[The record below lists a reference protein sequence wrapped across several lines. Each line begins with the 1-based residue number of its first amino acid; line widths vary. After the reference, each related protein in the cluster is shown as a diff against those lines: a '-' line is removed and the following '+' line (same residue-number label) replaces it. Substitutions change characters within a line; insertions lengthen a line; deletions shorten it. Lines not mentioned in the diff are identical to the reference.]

1 MSQDKK
7 VVAEAKLSEEEKLLE
22 EKTAGF
28 IESVAKTNTEKFTKE
43 ILEGLSEDTDDSDS
57 YDAESGGEDSEDRP
71 WRPSHAVFGKSTIK
85 QSHLDNM
92 RGRYFRD
99 MSVVRADIGDRIV
112 PVPEENEVVIYRSFF
127 KAGLRFPLSRFVVEV
142 LKIYQIF
149 LHQITPEAIIRMGIF
164 VWAVRSQ
171 GFEPSAKCFCSMHE
185 LSYETKPWGKE
196 QYHNNF
202 GCYSFVARSGSSC
215 PVPTFRK
222 RWPRDWMKEWF
233 YVKNNLKARE
243 DIKEIIMRPI
253 WSRFGLRKP
262 KVEIDEAAEG
272 CRRAFGTVC
281 SFIGTR
287 DLVQEHVAYRIWPL
301 IDSWEMPKETITNP
315 SEGGLVRLK
324 YTFRFGDQFIEPDD
338 DWLKCVEN
346 TSDELLGAY
355 SKSEDNAL
363 SVAFGSQKK
372 KRLNRVFDAIGFM
385 YPDYRYPPRGQ
396 KRKSTTSR
404 NIAASAAPSEP
415 APKRKKLKV
424 LTHRPRY
431 LEPATVP
438 EFGGETSSA
447 IEVKEH
453 ALMQRTEE
461 PAAMPKTDKIEEPRT
476 KGAKT
481 LEVLSP
487 SAGVEVPKTQ
497 KGLAATPKRRMASV
511 LDVLETIKASSST
524 PRKIAEASK
533 IQIETETK
541 PTEAEAILSQ
551 ADAEAGPSV
560 PAKEKSLETG
570 EKAAEEEG
578 IEQILPEKAAAPA
591 PESSFEVLDYII
603 RHASG
608 KRLSEEE
615 IFEAKHYAQEL
626 KYPKGALV
634 FNGTDEDDFLYCLP
648 DNKELSVC
656 REMARSMGFP
666 KLEAGLC
673 AMTKDDLANSLAYNS
688 LKVQKLYIWKF
699 MNFELF
705 FCSYINSFILF
716 I

>member
-1 MSQDKK
+1 
-7 VVAEAKLSEEEKLLE
+7 
-22 EKTAGF
+22 
-28 IESVAKTNTEKFTKE
+28 
-43 ILEGLSEDTDDSDS
+43 
-57 YDAESGGEDSEDRP
+57 
-71 WRPSHAVFGKSTIK
+71 
-85 QSHLDNM
+85 
-92 RGRYFRD
+92 
-99 MSVVRADIGDRIV
+99 
-112 PVPEENEVVIYRSFF
+112 
-127 KAGLRFPLSRFVVEV
+127 
-142 LKIYQIF
+142 
-149 LHQITPEAIIRMGIF
+149 
-164 VWAVRSQ
+164 
-171 GFEPSAKCFCSMHE
+171 
-185 LSYETKPWGKE
+185 
-196 QYHNNF
+196 
-202 GCYSFVARSGSSC
+202 
-215 PVPTFRK
+215 
-222 RWPRDWMKEWF
+222 MKEWF
-233 YVKNNLKARE
+233 YVKNDLKARE

-301 IDSWEMPKETITNP
+301 IDNWEMPKETITNP

-363 SVAFGSQKK
+363 SAAFGSRKK

-385 YPDYRYPPRGQ
+385 YPDYRYPPWGQ
-396 KRKSTTSR
+396 KRKSATSGK
-404 NIAASAAPSEP
+404 NVASAASSEP
-415 APKRKKLKV
+415 APKRKKVKV

-431 LEPATVP
+431 IEPATVP
-438 EFGGETSSA
+438 EFGGETSSTTKA
-447 IEVKEH
+447 KGL
-453 ALMQRTEE
+453 ALTQRIEE
-461 PAAMPKTDKIEEPRT
+461 PAAMPKADKIEEPRT
-476 KGAKT
+476 EETKT
-481 LEVLSP
+481 SEILSP
-487 SAGVEVPKTQ
+487 SAGVEAPKTQ
-497 KGLAATPKRRMASV
+497 KDLAATPKRKRMASV
-511 LDVLETIKASSST
+511 LDVLETIKTSSST
-524 PRKIAEASK
+524 PGKIAKASK

-541 PTEAEAILSQ
+541 LTEAEAILSQ

-560 PAKEKSLETG
+560 PAKEKSSEAR

-578 IEQILPEKAAAPA
+578 IEQILPEKVAAPA
-591 PESSFEVLDYII
+591 PEASFEDLDYII

-615 IFEAKHYAQEL
+615 IFEAKHYDQEL

-666 KLEAGLC
+666 KLEVGLC
-673 AMTKDDLANSLAYNS
+673 AMTKDDLADSLAYNS
-688 LKVQKLYIWKF
+688 LKV
-699 MNFELF
+699 
-705 FCSYINSFILF
+705 
-716 I
+716 

>member
-1 MSQDKK
+1 VISEVKMSQDKK
-7 VVAEAKLSEEEKLLE
+7 KVVAEIKLGEEEKLLE
-22 EKTAGF
+22 EKTVGF
-28 IESVAKTNTEKFTKE
+28 IESIAKTNTEKIKKE
-43 ILEGLSEDTDDSDS
+43 ILEGLYEDTDDSDS
-57 YDAESGGEDSEDRP
+57 YDVESGGEDSKDRP

-85 QSHLDNM
+85 QSHLNNM

-99 MSVVRADIGDRIV
+99 MSIVRDDNGDRVV

-142 LKIYQIF
+142 LKIYEIF
-149 LHQITPEAIIRMGIF
+149 LHQITPKAIIRMGIF

-171 GFEPSAKCFCSMHE
+171 GLEPSARCFCGMHE

-196 QYHNNF
+196 QYHKNF
-202 GCYSFVARSGSSC
+202 GCYSFVARSGASC

-222 RWPRDWMKEWF
+222 RWPGDWMKEWF
-233 YVKNNLKARE
+233 YVKNDLKARE

-262 KVEIDEAAEG
+262 KVEIDEAVEG

-301 IDSWEMPKETITNP
+301 IDNWEMPKETITNP

-324 YTFRFGDQFIEPDD
+324 YTFRFGDQIIEPDD

-363 SVAFGSQKK
+363 YAAFGSQKK

-385 YPDYRYPPRGQ
+385 YTDYRYPPRGQ
-396 KRKSTTSR
+396 KRKSGTSR
-404 NIAASAAPSEP
+404 KDVASAASSEP
-415 APKRKKLKV
+415 TPKRKKVKV

-431 LEPATVP
+431 IEPATVP

-447 IEVKEH
+447 TEAKGPALTQRIEES
-453 ALMQRTEE
+453 
-461 PAAMPKTDKIEEPRT
+461 AAMSKADKIEEPRT
-476 KGAKT
+476 EETKT
-481 LEVLSP
+481 SEVLSP
-487 SAGVEVPKTQ
+487 SEGVEAPKTQ
-497 KGLAATPKRRMASV
+497 KDLAANPKRKRMASV
-511 LDVLETIKASSST
+511 LDVLETIKTSSST
-524 PRKIAEASK
+524 PGKIAKASK

-541 PTEAEAILSQ
+541 LIEAEAILSQ

-560 PAKEKSLETG
+560 PAKEKSSETG

-578 IEQILPEKAAAPA
+578 IEQILPEKATSPA
-591 PESSFEVLDYII
+591 PEASSEDLDYII

-615 IFEAKHYAQEL
+615 IFEAKHYAREL

-634 FNGTDEDDFLYCLP
+634 FNGTDEDDFLYCLL

-666 KLEAGLC
+666 KLEVGLC
-673 AMTKDDLANSLAYNS
+673 AMMKDDLADSLAYNS
-688 LKVQKLYIWKF
+688 LKVQKL
-699 MNFELF
+699 
-705 FCSYINSFILF
+705 
-716 I
+716 